1 MAGQSKL
8 RELRAA
14 LGPLGPLLPP
24 VAAMSCVINI
34 LALTGSFYMLQ
45 VYDRVL
51 SSRSVPTLVALSV
64 LAVAL
69 YIFQGALE
77 IVRGQVFVRLASRVD
92 RALAV
97 KAHNAAMRLPLL
109 GGSRAESL
117 QPLRDVDTIRG
128 YLASPG
134 PIALFDIPWMPVYL
148 AFVFMLHPMLGVVTL
163 AGVAVMIVLM
173 VATES
178 FVRAPSRTATGAM
191 GERFG
196 LAQACERNAEAVRA
210 MGFGGNLRRRFMDA
224 NDRHLGALEQLSDL
238 TGGLSVSGKVFRLML
253 QSALLGTGAY
263 LAINGQ
269 MSAGAIIAV
278 SIAAARALAPLE
290 IAIGQW
296 KGLVAT
302 RQAAQRLDAVFA
314 SLPAEAEPLELPRPQ
329 KSLSLDAVTVAIPG
343 GQRIVLNNISMEI
356 AAGKALAIIGPSGA
370 GKSSLA
376 RAMVGVWPVLRGAV
390 RIDGAAVQRWSNE
403 VLGRYV
409 GYMPQ
414 EVELF
419 EGTITEN
426 ISRFAESPDPN
437 QILVA
442 ARAADVHEMILRLPN
457 GYETRIGDRGTTL
470 SAGQRQRIGLAR
482 ALYGDPFLVV
492 LDEPNSNLD
501 ADGDAA
507 LLKAIHAIKGR
518 GAIAVIVAHRP
529 LVLQAVDLVAVVG
542 NGQLTAFGARDE
554 VIRRSVKPVAAVAE

>member
-92 RALAV
+92 RALAD

-191 GERFG
+191 GERVRPRSG
-196 LAQACERNAEAVRA
+196 LR
-210 MGFGGNLRRRFMDA
+210 
-224 NDRHLGALEQLSDL
+224 
-238 TGGLSVSGKVFRLML
+238 
-253 QSALLGTGAY
+253 
-263 LAINGQ
+263 
-269 MSAGAIIAV
+269 
-278 SIAAARALAPLE
+278 
-290 IAIGQW
+290 
-296 KGLVAT
+296 
-302 RQAAQRLDAVFA
+302 AQR
-314 SLPAEAEPLELPRPQ
+314 R
-329 KSLSLDAVTVAIPG
+329 G
-343 GQRIVLNNISMEI
+343 
-356 AAGKALAIIGPSGA
+356 GA
-370 GKSSLA
+370 GHGLWRQPA
-376 RAMVGVWPVLRGAV
+376 PPFHG
-390 RIDGAAVQRWSNE
+390 
-403 VLGRYV
+403 
-409 GYMPQ
+409 
-414 EVELF
+414 
-419 EGTITEN
+419 
-426 ISRFAESPDPN
+426 
-437 QILVA
+437 
-442 ARAADVHEMILRLPN
+442 
-457 GYETRIGDRGTTL
+457 
-470 SAGQRQRIGLAR
+470 RQRPASGR
-482 ALYGDPFLVV
+482 A
-492 LDEPNSNLD
+492 
-501 ADGDAA
+501 
-507 LLKAIHAIKGR
+507 
-518 GAIAVIVAHRP
+518 
-529 LVLQAVDLVAVVG
+529 
-542 NGQLTAFGARDE
+542 
-554 VIRRSVKPVAAVAE
+554 

>member
-1 MAGQSKL
+1 MAGQNKV

-14 LGPLGPLLPP
+14 LGSLGSLVPS

-77 IVRGQVFVRLASRVD
+77 IVRGQIFVRLASRVD
-92 RALAV
+92 RVLSL
-97 KAHNAAMRLPLL
+97 KAHDAAMRLPLM

-117 QPLRDVDTIRG
+117 QPLRDADTIRSF
-128 YLASPG
+128 LASPG
-134 PIALFDIPWMPVYL
+134 PVALFDIPWMPVYL
-148 AFVFMLHPMLGVVTL
+148 AFVFMLHPLLGVVTM
-163 AGVAVMIVLM
+163 AGVAVMVVLM
-173 VATES
+173 FATES
-178 FVRAPSRTATGAM
+178 FGRAPSRAATGAVS
-191 GERFG
+191 ERFG
-196 LAQACERNAEAVRA
+196 LTQACERNAETLRA
-210 MGFGGNLRRRFMDA
+210 MGFGGNMRRRFVEA
-224 NDRHLGALEQLSDL
+224 NERHLTATEMLSDL

-253 QSALLGTGAY
+253 QSALLGTGAF

-278 SIAAARALAPLE
+278 SIAASRALAPLE

-296 KGLVAT
+296 KGFVAT
-302 RQAAQRLDAVFA
+302 RQCAQRLDAVFA
-314 SLPAEAEPLELPRPQ
+314 SLPAEAEPLELPRPA
-329 KSLSLDAVTVAIPG
+329 KSLALDGVTVAIPG
-343 GQRIVLNNISMEI
+343 GQRVVLNNISMDI
-356 AAGKALAIIGPSGA
+356 QAGKALAIIGPSGA

-376 RAMVGVWPVLRGAV
+376 RAMVGVWPAVRGAV

-426 ISRFAESPDPN
+426 ISRFADSPDPN
-437 QILVA
+437 QILAA

-507 LLKAIHAIKGR
+507 LLKAIQAIKAR
-518 GAIAVIVAHRP
+518 GAIAIVVAHRP

-542 NGQLTAFGARDE
+542 NGQLTAFGPRDE
-554 VIRRSVKPVAAVAE
+554 VIRRSTKPVAAAAE